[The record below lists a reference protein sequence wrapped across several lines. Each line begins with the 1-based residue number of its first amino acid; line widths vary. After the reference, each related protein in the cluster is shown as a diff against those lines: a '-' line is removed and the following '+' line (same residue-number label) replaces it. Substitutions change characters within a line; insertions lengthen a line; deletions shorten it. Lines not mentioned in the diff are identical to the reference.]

1 MVLVSTFLPFALI
14 AGQAENEKT
23 DLQHEIV
30 VTASRIATPA
40 KEIATSVT
48 VITKQ
53 ELEQTKKTTVIE
65 ALQQVLGL
73 SILQSGPMG
82 GSASVML
89 RGANSEHTLVMIDG
103 VEINDP
109 ITPAR
114 TYDFSH
120 IRVEGIER
128 IEILRGPQS
137 PLYGSD
143 AMAGVINII
152 TQKGQGKPRL
162 QLSSL
167 GGSYRTLSGTA
178 GLTGSMEKLHYSFWA
193 STLTSQGFSAASSSL
208 EGNTEADGY
217 KNFSLSARAG
227 YNVSDNFDLDISAR
241 LIDTRSDIDNY
252 GSAFGDD
259 PNNTQTYD
267 SMYLKGHAR
276 GLFLKNRWEQKL
288 TISHVHSKR
297 ETDNPTDE
305 QHPLDSDRS
314 RYKSSLVKLDWQNNV
329 FLHKSN
335 TLTFG
340 AEYQREQGESS
351 YYSESVWG
359 PSESYFPSTKA
370 DNTGIYIQ
378 DQTRLA
384 GVFYLTTG
392 IRFDSHSRSG
402 SSTTYRV
409 APAFFIQQTSTK
421 LKATYG
427 TGFKS
432 PSLYQLYAPA
442 NVWGPIG
449 NENLKPEQTTS
460 WDLGIE
466 QILWDGKVL
475 LGGTYF
481 SSRFENLID
490 YDYTQGYINIA
501 EASSRGV
508 EFYLEFAPDKNLAF
522 SASYS
527 HTVAKDLRTDELLL
541 RRPKDKLTVNANFRF
556 LDKGYVALS
565 LTHIGARDDQEWI
578 DWISTRV
585 QMAPFTLINASLSWD
600 ILPSIQIYL
609 RMDNL
614 LNQRYELIKGYG
626 TPGFSM
632 YGGFKIQLYNAE
644 EHAPGS

>member
-1 MVLVSTFLPFALI
+1 MWNKSLTVVLVSAFLPFALF
-14 AGQAENEKT
+14 AGQEETEKT
-23 DLQHEIV
+23 DLHHEIV
-30 VTASRIATPA
+30 VTASRIATPT

-53 ELEQTKKTTVIE
+53 ELEQTQKATVIE
-65 ALQQVLGL
+65 ALQEVLGL

-82 GSASVML
+82 SSASVML

-103 VEINDP
+103 VEVNDP
-109 ITPAR
+109 ITPSR

-137 PLYGSD
+137 TLYGSD

-152 TQKGQGKPRL
+152 TRKGEGKPRFH
-162 QLSSL
+162 LSSL
-167 GGSYRTLSGTA
+167 GGSYGTFSGSA

-193 STLTSQGFSAASSSL
+193 SSLTSQGFSAANAAL

-217 KNFSLSARAG
+217 KNLSLSARVG
-227 YNVSDNFDLDISAR
+227 YKASDNIDLDFSAR
-241 LIDTRSDIDNY
+241 FIDTKSDIDNY

-259 PNNTQTYD
+259 PNNIQTYD
-267 SMYLKGHAR
+267 SLFLKGHIR

-288 TISHVHSKR
+288 TLSHVASNR
-297 ETDNPTDE
+297 ETDNPTDD
-305 QHPLDSDRS
+305 QHPLESDRS
-314 RYKSSLVKLDWQNNV
+314 LYKSRLYKLDWQNNF

-340 AEYQREQGESS
+340 GEYQQEQGESS
-351 YYSESVWG
+351 YYSESIWG
-359 PSESYFPSTKA
+359 PSTSLFPLKKAHST
-370 DNTGIYIQ
+370 GVYIQ
-378 DQTRLA
+378 DQMRLA
-384 GVFYLTTG
+384 GVFFLTAG
-392 IRFDSHSRSG
+392 IRLDSHSQSGRSI
-402 SSTTYRV
+402 TYRI
-409 APAFFIQQTSTK
+409 APAFFIHQTNTK

-432 PSLYQLYAPA
+432 PSLYQLCAPG
-442 NVWGPIG
+442 NIWGPIG
-449 NENLKPEQTTS
+449 NENLKPEETTS

-466 QILWDGKVL
+466 QDLLDGKVR

-501 EASSRGV
+501 KAFSKGI
-508 EFYLEFAPDKNLAF
+508 EFLLEFLPVDNLAF

-527 HTVAKDLRTDELLL
+527 HIVAKDQNTGEALL
-541 RRPKDKLTVNANFRF
+541 RRPKDKFTANLNVRF
-556 LDKGYVALS
+556 LAKGRFILS
-565 LTHIGARDDQEWI
+565 MTHIGARDDQEWI

-585 QMAPFTLINASLSWD
+585 QMDPFTLLNAVISWD
-600 ILPSIQIYL
+600 ILPNIQLYL
-609 RMDNL
+609 RMDNIL
-614 LNQRYELIKGYG
+614 DQQYELIKGYG

-632 YGGFKIQLYNAE
+632 YGGFKIQL
-644 EHAPGS
+644 